1 MISFTTKF
9 QKESLQIDLPDDA
22 VFTDLTSKFNPDPS
36 LVKILHS
43 GKQIHQL
50 PQPSNSPY
58 KIIVLVTSNHQ
69 VDTLHQKEEFAHQ
82 ALKNYN
88 NALLSRPKYN
98 IVKQGY
104 FKHIEPLELHEKE
117 NARELLFKLR
127 DDPSI
132 KQIMYEREWRV
143 TRLIELH
150 PDEKTILGYNQNKG
164 QVVALRLRTDN
175 LDGFR
180 YYNSI
185 VKVLLHELAHMIFS
199 EHDEHFHRLD
209 RELNRDYERYKGRRL
224 DGSTGSVV
232 SVESTVNVLGGK
244 KQEGELRD
252 ILFQAATS
260 RLTKE
265 EQEIQD
271 GCGSK

>member
-9 QKESLQIDLPDDA
+9 QKQSLQIDLPDDSQ
-22 VFTDLTSKFNPDPS
+22 FTDLTNKFNLDPS
-36 LVKILHS
+36 LVKILYA
-43 GKQIHQL
+43 GKQLNEL
-50 PQPSNSPY
+50 PQPSDTPY

-69 VDTLHQKEEFAHQ
+69 VDNLHKKEEFAHQ
-82 ALKNYN
+82 AQINYN
-88 NALLSRPKYN
+88 SALQSRPKYN

-117 NARELLFKLR
+117 KARDLLFKLR

-132 KQIMYEREWRV
+132 KQIMFEREWRV

-164 QVVALRLRTDN
+164 QVIALRLRTDN

-224 DGSTGSVV
+224 DGSAGSVA
-232 SVESTVNVLGGK
+232 SVESSVNVLGGR

-252 ILFQAATS
+252 ILFQAASS

-271 GCGSK
+271 GCRLK